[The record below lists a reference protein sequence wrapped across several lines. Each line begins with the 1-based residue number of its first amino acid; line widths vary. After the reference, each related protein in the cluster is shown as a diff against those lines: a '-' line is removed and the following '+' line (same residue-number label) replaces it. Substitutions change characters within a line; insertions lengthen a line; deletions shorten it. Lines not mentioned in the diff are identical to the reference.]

1 MPDFVKHSNGDVDWS
16 KMFMGFALALVYIMQ
31 SYHAMQVADLKANM
45 VPRQEIDR
53 KADKI
58 MDKSDIMTALSS
70 LNNRLDAMEK
80 K

>member
-1 MPDFVKHSNGDVDWS
+1 MPDFVKHSNGDIDWS
-16 KMFMGFALALVYIMQ
+16 KLFMGFALALVYIMQ

-58 MDKSDIMTALSS
+58 MDKSDIMTALIS

>member
-1 MPDFVKHSNGDVDWS
+1 MPDFVKHSNGEIDWS
-16 KMFMGFALALVYIMQ
+16 KLFMGFALALVYIMQ

>member
-1 MPDFVKHSNGDVDWS
+1 MPDFVKHSNGDIDWS
-16 KMFMGFALALVYIMQ
+16 KLFMGFALALVYIMQ

>member
-1 MPDFVKHSNGDVDWS
+1 MPDFVKHSNGDIDWS
-16 KMFMGFALALVYIMQ
+16 KVVYGFLLIALVYIMQ

-58 MDKSDIMTALSS
+58 MDK
-70 LNNRLDAMEK
+70 K
-80 K
+80 